1 MPITPNFLERSLF
14 FGLNQ
19 GPGPMMDIWSA
30 VAFRAVLAGIRL
42 NIFETLDRGTL
53 TTDTLAKQLNINK
66 YGVHILLR
74 TLHSLGYVEKKGETY
89 SNSRMT
95 NKWLVRSSGMDFSP
109 GFHYWAAIL
118 PLFDGLEESL
128 RTGESPVKLYE
139 WFKDQPQA
147 AQDFQDYM
155 VPLAKYTL
163 DEILA
168 KLKLPDGAKRLLDIG
183 GGHAI
188 YSIALC
194 QKHLSLS
201 ATIFDSKEA
210 LKAGRE
216 NITGAGL
223 EQAIIVQEGNFFE
236 DELGSGYDIALLFNI
251 IHGLTPEQNKN
262 LLIKVAEALNP
273 GGCAVILEQF
283 ESNLPLSMIQTGI
296 NILGLS
302 YYHLLG
308 GKVYTQREVESW
320 FKDSGYGDI
329 QRINLRR
336 VPGTGM
342 ILGVS
347 KSG

>member
-19 GPGPMMDIWSA
+19 GPGPMLDIWSA
-30 VAFRAVLAGIRL
+30 VAFRAVLAGVRL
-42 NIFETLDRGTL
+42 NIFETLDGVE
-53 TTDTLAKQLNINK
+53 LAPRTIAKKLNMDEN
-66 YGVHILLR
+66 GVQILLR
-74 TLHSLGYVEKKGETY
+74 TLHSLGYVDKKGETY

-118 PLFDGLEESL
+118 PLFDNLEDSL
-128 RTGESPVKLYE
+128 RTGESPVNLYE
-139 WFKDQPQA
+139 WLKDQPQA

-168 KLKLPDGAKRLLDIG
+168 RLKLPDSAKRLLDIG

-201 ATIFDSKEA
+201 ATIFDSREA
-210 LKAGRE
+210 LKAGME
-216 NITGAGL
+216 NIANAGL
-223 EQAIIVQEGNFFE
+223 ERAIHVQEGNFFK
-236 DELGSGYDIALLFNI
+236 DDLGNGYDIALLFNI
-251 IHGLTPEQNKN
+251 IHGLTPEQNMD
-262 LLIKVAEALNP
+262 LLRKVAKALNP
-273 GGCAVILEQF
+273 GGIAVILEQF
-283 ESNLPLSMIQTGI
+283 ESNLPLPMFQTVI

-308 GKVYTQREVESW
+308 GKVYTQEEVESW
-320 FKDSGYGDI
+320 FQESGFSNI
-329 QRINLRR
+329 QHLNLRR

-342 ILGVS
+342 VLGDL
-347 KSG
+347 KSE